1 MLLPG
6 FVHPVGAATPARSRF
21 GGLIRSLPDSLPRV
35 VACYLPAQKCF
46 LWPAPY
52 DVAHQAQSI
61 VAEQYEFVIGV
72 DTHPATHTLSVITA
86 ATGAVI
92 DQAVF
97 STTPSG
103 LDRALTWIPVTWMS
117 TLLWWSSRVSDPTVR
132 G

>member
-1 MLLPG
+1 M
-6 FVHPVGAATPARSRF
+6 F
-21 GGLIRSLPDSLPRV
+21 
-35 VACYLPAQKCF
+35 
-46 LWPAPY
+46 
-52 DVAHQAQSI
+52 I

-72 DTHPATHTLSVITA
+72 DTHAATHTLSVITA

-103 LDRALTWIPVTWMS
+103 LDRALTGITVAWMS
-117 TLLWWSSRVSDPTVR
+117 TLLWWSSRVSDPAVR